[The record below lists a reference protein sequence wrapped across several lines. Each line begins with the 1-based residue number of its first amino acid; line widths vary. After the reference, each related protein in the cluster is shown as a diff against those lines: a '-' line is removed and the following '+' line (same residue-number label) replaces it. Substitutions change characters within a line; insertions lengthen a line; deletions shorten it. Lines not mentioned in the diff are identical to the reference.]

1 MMLRVKVT
9 AGILE
14 QYFGTMSVW
23 KKHRIAH
30 TALLVDTNGR

>member
-1 MMLRVKVT
+1 MTLRVKVT

-23 KKHRIAH
+23 QN
-30 TALLVDTNGR
+30 TAPRTPHY